1 MKPGCVAVLGVT
13 GMLGHKVFQ
22 RFRSTMPDV
31 VGFARGERASDPV
44 AAIPLLAGGDVE
56 WGVDVC
62 DFGALSSLL
71 EARKPRVL
79 VNCVGIVKQRS
90 EAKAAVPSITV
101 NSLLPH
107 WLAEQLQRWGGRV
120 IHFSTDCVFDGRK
133 GMYTE
138 EDAPNA
144 EDLYGRTKALGE
156 VTAENALTLRT
167 SIIGRELRGRR
178 SLVEWFLAQ
187 REGRVRGYRRVVYS
201 GLTTY
206 RMAEI
211 VETLVRE
218 HPGVSGLYHVTSEP
232 IAKYD
237 LLTLAN
243 EAFGARVEIEP
254 DDDVVLDRS
263 MRSDRFRERI
273 GWTPPTWAEMIAEMA
288 ADETPYEAW
297 QRLSPP
303 GDESNANRRAKT

>member
-1 MKPGCVAVLGVT
+1 MNPGCLAVLGVT

-22 RFRSTMPDV
+22 RLRGAMPSV
-31 VGFARGERASDPV
+31 IGLARGPRSVEPLAS
-44 AAIPLLAGGDVE
+44 IPLLSGSDVT
-56 WGVDVC
+56 WGVDVT
-62 DFGALSSLL
+62 DFDALGVLL
-71 EARKPRVL
+71 EGARPRVL

-107 WLAEQLQRWGGRV
+107 WLAERMQRWGGRL

-138 EDAPNA
+138 EDPPNA

-156 VTAENALTLRT
+156 VVAENALTLRT

-178 SLVEWFLAQ
+178 SLLEWFLAQ
-187 REGRVRGYRRVVYS
+187 RGGHVRGYRRVLYS
-201 GLTTY
+201 GTTTN

-211 VETLVRE
+211 VEMLVCGQE
-218 HPGVSGLYHVTSEP
+218 ELSGLYHVSSEP

-237 LLTLAN
+237 LLALAN
-243 EAFGARVEIEP
+243 EAFGTGVQIEP
-254 DDDVVLDRS
+254 DDEVVLDRT
-263 MRSDRFRERI
+263 MRSDRFRERT
-273 GWTPPTWAEMIAEMA
+273 GWTPRGWDEMIAEMA
-288 ADETPYEAW
+288 VDPTPYTTW
-297 QRLSPP
+297 QRVSQAGP
-303 GDESNANRRAKT
+303 GRVGV